1 MLDCCLTWF
10 PADVQKEPEHL
21 RNYPNPNPG
30 ESVSSNY
37 QPPQSYGPPPQ
48 GRGPYDG
55 YGGPP
60 PNMGPYGGPP
70 QAIFPKMQL
79 SHCDTHACDT
89 RDR

>member
-1 MLDCCLTWF
+1 METAASPL

-21 RNYPNPNPG
+21 RNFPNPNPG
-30 ESVSSNY
+30 ESVPSNY

-55 YGGPP
+55 YGGLP

-70 QAIFPKMQL
+70 QAPLPPITAF
-79 SHCDTHACDT
+79 
-89 RDR
+89 